1 MQDDFATA
9 MEKLD
14 SYFNPK
20 KNVAYEI
27 FQFRKAVQQSGET
40 VDQFATTLGKLTST
54 CEFRDVEKE
63 LKSTII
69 RNCQS
74 D

>member
-1 MQDDFATA
+1 MQEIFDTMRDDFATA

-20 KNVAYEI
+20 KYVAYEI

-40 VDQFATTLGKLTST
+40 VDQFAT
-54 CEFRDVEKE
+54 EKI
-63 LKSTII
+63 SFYM
-69 RNCQS
+69 
-74 D
+74 

>member
-1 MQDDFATA
+1 
-9 MEKLD
+9 MEKLG

-40 VDQFATTLGKLTST
+40 VDQFATRLSKLASI
-54 CEFRDVEKE
+54 CEFTDVEK
-63 LKSTII
+63 
-69 RNCQS
+69 
-74 D
+74 

>member
-1 MQDDFATA
+1 MKSIFDTIPEMGDDFAIN

-14 SYFNPK
+14 SYFNSK

-40 VDQFATTLGKLTST
+40 RSI
-54 CEFRDVEKE
+54 C
-63 LKSTII
+63 
-69 RNCQS
+69 N
-74 D
+74 